1 VFGHYTRSSGPPAG
15 CHCRQPAENFI
26 RSCSTEIFTA
36 ARRNRRGGCC
46 GNLSLKISLLT
57 NYKAYYYLMV
67 IGFFLYQ
74 TFKEDTL
81 QDILPLS
88 SYATTVRRLL
98 IDIAAKVVRT
108 GHEVILKVT
117 QAVMDRLKLQMLWTR
132 CQNPVPIPIPT

>member
-1 VFGHYTRSSGPPAG
+1 MDERLWWKNSFR
-15 CHCRQPAENFI
+15 RL
-26 RSCSTEIFTA
+26 
-36 ARRNRRGGCC
+36 ARNQ
-46 GNLSLKISLLT
+46 
-57 NYKAYYYLMV
+57 AYYYLMV

-132 CQNPVPIPIPT
+132 CQNPVLLIPN